1 MKKRL
6 QGTLSL
12 LLATL
17 IWGLAFSAQSVGM
30 DYIGP
35 FTFQTLRCLL
45 AVLGLLPV
53 IALTDKTARDGRTF
67 SSRWQDRTLW
77 KAGIL
82 CGIPLFLACNLQQ
95 VGLVETDAGKSGF
108 LTAMYIVI
116 VPVIGIFRGK
126 KLSAAVPVSVALA
139 VAGLYFLS
147 CMGTGQMSAADLLT
161 LGCALAF
168 AVQITFV
175 DIFAPTVDPLRLNA
189 IQCLVCAVLSAVIT
203 PFVERPTWDAV
214 AACWLPLVY
223 SGVLSMGAAYSLQII
238 GQKHMEP
245 AAASLVMSLESVFA
259 VLFGCLLLGERLSS
273 WEILGCALIFAA
285 VLLSQLPDMKK
296 Q

>member
-1 MKKRL
+1 MKQQLRGSL
-6 QGTLSL
+6 CL

-45 AVLGLLPV
+45 SVLGLLPM
-53 IALTDKTARDGRTF
+53 IAVADRRAGGKSF
-67 SSRWQDRTLW
+67 FHRWKDPTLW

-108 LTAMYIVI
+108 LTAMSIVI
-116 VPVIGIFRGK
+116 VPVIGIFRGRK
-126 KLSAAVPVSVALA
+126 PSAAVPVSVVLA

-147 CMGTGQMSAADLLT
+147 CLGTGAMSVADLLT
-161 LGCALAF
+161 IGCAFAF

-175 DIFAPTVDPLRLNA
+175 DIFAPTVDPFRLNA
-189 IQCLVCAVLSAVIT
+189 IQCMVCAVLSACIV
-203 PFVERPTWDAV
+203 PFAEQPTWHSV

-223 SGVLSMGAAYSLQII
+223 SGVFSMGVAYSLQII
-238 GQKHMEP
+238 GQKHLEP
-245 AAASLVMSLESVFA
+245 ATASLVMSLESVFA
-259 VLFGCLLLGERLSS
+259 VLFGCLLLGERLTG
-273 WEILGCALIFAA
+273 WEIFGCFLLFIA
-285 VLLSQLPDMKK
+285 VILCQLPDRKK
-296 Q
+296 K